1 MRKTS
6 LLVTIV
12 VLLTS
17 AVGYLAMDRHE
28 KNDARQHTEAF
39 KAKYAR

>member
-6 LLVTIV
+6 LLITIV

-17 AVGYLAMDRHE
+17 AVGYLALDRHE
-28 KNDARQHTEAF
+28 KDDAKQHTEAF